1 MHSWLLYFSLLCC
14 CFLCK
19 YILLNNFFLRPRQY
33 LRNFLCFYWHQAY
46 GKALENSHGRAC
58 RPTNGKGNTKQCIQ
72 LSAMIIQL
80 TNSCAVSMGSCG
92 WRNFERSPSYWV
104 WGMRLDKDC
113 KYANRNCRERWRWNP
128 DMGGG
133 LWRSFGQRVEMRG
146 RRRFHRQMIHR
157 VREEGSYVYM
167 CGQHVCIPFYPYY
180 ICFIGQEFVCVL
192 VCVFFCVIV
201 GHVMWGSR
209 GKLTDVSL
217 LLPLWELWVSNSGP
231 QVYGQDPSHTELSHF
246 SWH

>member
-33 LRNFLCFYWHQAY
+33 LRNFLCLYWHQAY

-133 LWRSFGQRVEMRG
+133 ALKIVWTKSGDERKEEVPQTDDSQGQRG
-146 RRRFHRQMIHR
+146 RIICIYVWTTCMHSLLPILYLLYRSR
-157 VREEGSYVYM
+157 V
-167 CGQHVCIPFYPYY
+167 CVCS
-180 ICFIGQEFVCVL
+180 CVCVL
-192 VCVFFCVIV
+192 LCDRGPCHV
-201 GHVMWGSR
+201 GKQR
-209 GKLTDVSL
+209 KT
-217 LLPLWELWVSNSGP
+217 
-231 QVYGQDPSHTELSHF
+231 YRC
-246 SWH
+246 